1 MNIEEFYGSFRFL
14 LYNNLEKSIFGG
26 IYMIRH
32 LRLQFICVIMVI
44 VPLMLVVIF
53 GIVINM
59 TSSSMEMQSI
69 SMMQTIAASPFQLG
83 SLGIPSQE
91 VSPPSSSPGRTQLP

>member
-1 MNIEEFYGSFRFL
+1 
-14 LYNNLEKSIFGG
+14 
-26 IYMIRH
+26 MIRH
-32 LRLQFICVIMVI
+32 LRLRFICVIMVI

-83 SLGIPSQE
+83 SLGIPIQE
-91 VSPPSSSPGRTQLP
+91 VIPLLRALEERSSPNAQLRLKTTGRATKPVARP